1 MILSFF
7 KRWITLNLTGLFF
20 LSYQNS
26 SIIQQILAT
35 HSEFRK
41 DYGEIVIPVWVKVLG
56 KIKGTILISFNKEK
70 TAGSMWKKS
79 NTENKNELLSL
90 IDGNGRRMN
99 TFALRHARSK
109 TFLFIAKQLWI

>member
-35 HSEFRK
+35 HSAFKK
-41 DYGEIVIPVWVKVLG
+41 DYIEIVIPVWVKVLG

-70 TAGSMWKKS
+70 TTGSMWKKAIRK
-79 NTENKNELLSL
+79 TK
-90 IDGNGRRMN
+90 MN
-99 TFALRHARSK
+99 YQA
-109 TFLFIAKQLWI
+109 

>member
-35 HSEFRK
+35 HSAFRK
-41 DYGEIVIPVWVKVLG
+41 DYGEIVIPVWVGKFWEKLKVQSLLALIRKKQQEACG
-56 KIKGTILISFNKEK
+56 K
-70 TAGSMWKKS
+70 
-79 NTENKNELLSL
+79 
-90 IDGNGRRMN
+90 
-99 TFALRHARSK
+99 
-109 TFLFIAKQLWI
+109 KQYGKQK